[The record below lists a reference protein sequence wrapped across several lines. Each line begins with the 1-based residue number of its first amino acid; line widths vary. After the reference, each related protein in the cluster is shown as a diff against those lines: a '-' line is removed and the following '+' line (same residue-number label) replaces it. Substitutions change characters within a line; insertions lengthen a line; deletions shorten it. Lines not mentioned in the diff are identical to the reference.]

1 MNESVNSLVA
11 KFSKDIKNEEPLYVF
26 LKTHL
31 YVESI
36 MIQILEKNV
45 PNPKAIKF
53 NTFNFAQKIQLVHAL
68 NIMSDDMRGAYNKF
82 NRVRNDLAHYHNKE
96 IDEETIKELYD
107 TLPKDKKGFAQEFF
121 LGDPSII
128 ATLRGFC
135 MLLVADLISKGDYI
149 VYKDSE

>member
-1 MNESVNSLVA
+1 MNESVNGLVA

-53 NTFNFAQKIQLVHAL
+53 NNFNFAQKVQLVHAL
-68 NIMSDDMRGAYNKF
+68 DIMTDDMRGAYNKF
-82 NRVRNDLAHYHNKE
+82 NRVRNDLAHYHNKG
-96 IDEETIKELYD
+96 IDEKTIEELYD
-107 TLPKDKKGFAQEFF
+107 TLPKDKKLFTQEFC
-121 LGDPSII
+121 LGDPSVIG
-128 ATLRGFC
+128 TLRGFC
-135 MLLVADLISKGDYI
+135 MLLVAYLISKGDYI
-149 VYKDSE
+149 VYKDSK

>member
-1 MNESVNSLVA
+1 MNESVNSLVV

-53 NTFNFAQKIQLVHAL
+53 NTFNFAQKVQLVHAL
-68 NIMSDDMRGAYNKF
+68 NIMEDDMRGAYNKF

-107 TLPKDKKGFAQEFF
+107 TLPKDKKWITQEFCP
-121 LGDPSII
+121 GDPSII

-135 MLLVADLISKGDYI
+135 MLLVTYLISKGDYI